1 MATTTSV
8 KLIIDAVDNASKT
21 LKGIGDSFGSINKDL
36 AKTGAGLIALGA
48 APTAALIGSA
58 KAAINFEDAL
68 ANVRKTTGATDDQ
81 LAKISKELLEMSTAS
96 RTSAK
101 ELLDIATIGGQM
113 GIAADEVIGFTDAVD
128 KVAVALS
135 DEFAGGAEEVTRQ
148 MGTLRN
154 LFADVKSDN
163 ISDDIL
169 HIANAVNEL
178 GASGL
183 ATGGYMAEAARRIA
197 GVAVPLGM
205 SSGEVLGFSAAMEEL
220 GFNVERGS
228 SAVVRTLQV
237 MAKDTAGFAEVAGMS
252 LKEFENLVNE
262 DINGAFLAVL
272 DGINKINPSATEM
285 AQILDDLGL
294 SGVGNAE
301 LFMKMAGSTELLA
314 EKQKLAAD
322 MLTGTDSIMTEFNT
336 KNQTTQAEL
345 DKLKNNFHKLAVEIG
360 SNVLPGINDTI
371 ERVTAFVQEL
381 SKFNDAHPGV
391 ITGAL
396 KVGAAIGGIGTA
408 MVTVSTL
415 APGFRATLL
424 GLQTAFVVLG
434 NVASLSL
441 GLGLVKN
448 VGDAGAALSLFGGV
462 AKGALVKAGAAIITF
477 GGQAV
482 AAAVPVIVA
491 WAPVIAIILV
501 IAAVIA
507 LLALAWKNN
516 WGDIQGKTQVA
527 VDFVKEKFN
536 QLREGVGLFIEG
548 VKTKFEEFK
557 TFVTSIP
564 EIFTTFVEGVRMKFE
579 EIKTAITTKVDEIK
593 TGVVEKIVAFKD
605 AVMAA
610 FTWENFLQIWYDF
623 WYNIGFIVGNAL
635 AFLLIDIP
643 TKLAELWLAFLN
655 WVTLL
660 GQMFWVFF
668 TETIPAA
675 WNAFVTFMTET
686 VPALG
691 VQFVLWITDMLTKAW
706 QEFVKFCTVTV
717 PDAFRSLI
725 QWLTV
730 EIPKLKENF
739 IQWITEMGQ
748 KAWEMIVKFKDDAI
762 QTIQNLITSV
772 IASITQFVRDVIAW
786 FQNMKTQIQNTIAN
800 LPSIVA
806 NAFNQAKEKAISI
819 ARDMY
824 NGVKEWVDK
833 IIGMFNNIISK
844 AGEALNK
851 AKEAVS
857 EGFKAGFSRQTGG
870 TIPGAIG
877 EAVPTL
883 MHAGERVI
891 PAGVG
896 ATSIGSG
903 GGASIN
909 FSVSI
914 GMYAGTETE
923 KRNIARD
930 LYAAL
935 LQVAQAQNKS
945 VSELMG
951 G

>member
-1 MATTTSV
+1 MATTSTV

-21 LKGIGDSFGSINKDL
+21 LKGIAGSMDQVKKDL
-36 AKTGAGLIALGA
+36 AKTTTALVGVGALATTALV
-48 APTAALIGSA
+48 GSA
-58 KAAINFEDAL
+58 KAAIGFEDAL
-68 ANVRKTTGATDDQ
+68 ANVRKTTGATDTQ
-81 LAKISKELLEMSTAS
+81 LAKISKGLLEMSTNS

-101 ELLDIATIGGQM
+101 DLLDIATIGGQM
-113 GIAADEVIGFTDAVD
+113 GIAADDVLSFTDAID

-135 DEFAGGAEEVTRQ
+135 DEFSGGAEEVTKQ

-154 LFADVKSDN
+154 LFSDIKSDN
-163 ISDDIL
+163 IADDVL

-183 ATGGYMAEAARRIA
+183 ATGGYMAEAARRIS
-197 GVAVPLGM
+197 GVAIPLGM

-252 LKEFENLVNE
+252 LKEFEELVNT
-262 DINGAFLAVL
+262 DINAAFTSVL
-272 DGINKINPSATEM
+272 KGINEINPSATEM
-285 AQILDDLGL
+285 AGILDDLQL

-301 LFMKMAGSTELLA
+301 LFLKMAGATDLLA

-322 MLTGTDSIMTEFNT
+322 MLEGTDSIMTEFNT

-345 DKLKNNFHKLAVEIG
+345 DKLKNNFNKVAIEIG
-360 SNVLPGINDTI
+360 SQLLPGINDTI
-371 ERVTAFVQEL
+371 ERFTVFIQKLGE
-381 SKFNDAHPGV
+381 FNEAHPGV

-396 KVGAAIGGIGTA
+396 KVGAAIGGIAAAIKGVNMVLPVFRTA
-408 MVTVSTL
+408 
-415 APGFRATLL
+415 LL
-424 GLQTAFVVLG
+424 GLQTSFVVLG
-434 NVASLSL
+434 NVASLSM
-441 GLGLVKN
+441 GLGMVKS
-448 VGDAGAALSLFGGV
+448 VGDAGAALSLFAGV
-462 AKGALVKAGAAIITF
+462 AKTGLATAGTAMISFGKMAATAMLPLLANPITWII
-477 GGQAV
+477 
-482 AAAVPVIVA
+482 
-491 WAPVIAIILV
+491 IAII
-501 IAAVIA
+501 AAIA
-507 LLALAWKNN
+507 LLALAWRNN
-516 WGDIQGKTQVA
+516 WGDIQGKTQA
-527 VDFVKEKFN
+527 AIEFVKEKFN
-536 QLREGVGLFIEG
+536 SLKEGVGAFVEG

-557 TFVTSIP
+557 AFITSLP
-564 EIFTTFVEGVRMKFE
+564 EVFTSFVEGVRMKFE
-579 EIKTAITTKVDEIK
+579 EIKTNITTKVDEIR
-593 TGVVEKIVAFKD
+593 TSVIEKITAFKD
-605 AVMAA
+605 AVVAA

-623 WYNIGFIVGNAL
+623 WYNIAFIVGNTL

-643 TKLAELWLAFLN
+643 TKLGEILLKFVEWIGLLA
-655 WVTLL
+655 
-660 GQMFWVFF
+660 GMFWVFF
-668 TETIPAA
+668 TETLPTA

-691 VQFVLWITDMLTKAW
+691 VQFVLWFVTMLTRAW
-706 QEFVKFCTVTV
+706 QEIVKFTTVTV
-717 PDAFRSLI
+717 PEAFRNLI
-725 QWLTV
+725 QWLSV
-730 EIPKLKENF
+730 EIPRLKENF
-739 IQWITEMGQ
+739 IQWITEMGE
-748 KAWEMIVKFKDDAI
+748 KAWERVIKFKDDTI
-762 QTIQNLITSV
+762 QTINTMISNV
-772 IASITQFVRDVIAW
+772 IAAISQFVSNVIAW
-786 FQNMKTQIQNTIAN
+786 FQNMKSQIQNTIAN

-806 NAFNQAKEKAISI
+806 NAFTAAKNKAISI
-819 ARDMY
+819 VTDMY
-824 NGVKEWVDK
+824 HGVKEWVDK
-833 IIGMFNNIISK
+833 IIGMFNNIIGK
-844 AGEALNK
+844 ASEALNK
-851 AKEAVS
+851 AREAVS

-896 ATSIGSG
+896 ANSLGSS

-909 FSVSI
+909 FSVTI

-923 KRNIARD
+923 KRNIAKD